1 MFEDERSH
9 YCLQCSQE
17 KSAKHFTSW
26 IADKS
31 AAMKCD
37 HCLDKKSQ
45 QERMIL
51 QAKERKAKQVHMDA
65 IFSPTQR
72 GLSKKAEAIELC
84 AKRKALAEKLDL
96 DLIDKEFD
104 L

>member
-17 KSAKHFTSW
+17 KAAKYFTNW

-51 QAKERKAKQVHMDA
+51 QAQERKAKQAHMDA

-72 GLSKKAEAIELC
+72 GLSKTAQNKELC
-84 AKRKALAEKLDL
+84 AKRKALAEKLDIQS
-96 DLIDKEFD
+96 IDKD
-104 L
+104 LEL